1 MNRSHASRGRIYT
14 AVFLT
19 TTLATQPAAA
29 QNERTAAA
37 TAPEEVSVL
46 IVTPQKREQYLQDVP
61 ISVIPVSEM
70 LLRDAG
76 IKNLKDLTIVT
87 PGVIVTSTTNETATT
102 ARIRG
107 IGTQGDNPGL
117 ESSVGV
123 VVDGIY
129 RPRNGVSFGDLGDL
143 QQIEIIK
150 GPQGTLFG
158 KNTSAGVINITT
170 KTPEFKFG
178 AGAEVGAGNFS
189 TKQYSGFITGPI
201 VGSVLAG
208 RLYAS
213 RDERDGFNTVNV
225 GDGPRTDTQD
235 SDHEQT
241 VVRGQLVF
249 KPTSTLFARIIA
261 DYSEQDET
269 CCASLQINRV
279 PSQALLDALAT
290 DSGVANP
297 PNPFARTAY
306 SNRDS
311 SQKITDQGVSAE
323 VNLDLRSLQSAT
335 LTSLTGVRD
344 WETVNGL
351 DPDYSTADIAFRASN
366 GTFGNEF
373 ETFTQELRLAGN
385 TGRLNWLGGVFYAR
399 EQLDSNSNVTFGSDF
414 EPYYSLLASGGTSA
428 TLVANLTGRQP
439 GQAYPLNSAAQ
450 DQFKQISD
458 SYAVF
463 TNNSFTFSDALEGTV
478 GLRYTK
484 EDKQLDS
491 TYANMGASAS
501 SCQILR
507 SRFAQLSQLFANTPN
522 PAASLASFYNLG
534 CNNAAEPA
542 FNSFSNSQSINED
555 NLSGTAKM
563 AYRFSPALLSYVSY
577 ARGYKASGFNL
588 DREIIQGALGAA
600 DPNSQADPDT
610 SFPAETVKSYELGLK
625 TSWMN
630 DKLLFNIA
638 AFAQQFRN
646 FQTTVFTGN
655 AFQSAAIPKVTSQG
669 ADMDLF
675 MFAFDRS
682 LTVQAGV
689 TYADTKYGNF
699 TPTGAIPTGL
709 PGNQLSFAPK
719 FSGSLAASYD
729 YPLSP
734 SLTGRASLASKFNSS
749 YNTGADLNPAKNQ
762 GAYTLVNA
770 RLGIGSSNDRW
781 MIEAWAENLT
791 NEEYYQV
798 IIDTLFQPGAL
809 NGYLGDPRTY
819 GVTVRANF

>member
-1 MNRSHASRGRIYT
+1 MNRSHVAREWIYAAILFAMAMAS
-14 AVFLT
+14 
-19 TTLATQPAAA
+19 QPARA
-29 QNERTAAA
+29 QTEKTAAA
-37 TAPEEVSVL
+37 EEVSVL

-61 ISVIPVSEM
+61 ISVIPVSEV
-70 LLRDAG
+70 LLHDSG
-76 IKNLKDLTIVT
+76 VKNIKDLTILT

-189 TKQYSGFITGPI
+189 TKQYSGFITGPL
-201 VGSVLAG
+201 VGSMLAG

-213 RDERDGFNTVNV
+213 RDERNGYNSVNV
-225 GDGPRTDTQD
+225 GEGPRTFSED

-249 KPTSTLFARIIA
+249 RPSAALYTRLIG
-261 DYSEQDET
+261 DYSKQNET
-269 CCASLQINRV
+269 CCAALQINRV

-297 PNPFARTAY
+297 PNPFARVAY

-311 SQKITDQGVSAE
+311 SQQIKDRGVSAE
-323 VNLDLRSLQSAT
+323 IGWDIPRLQGAT
-335 LTSLTGVRD
+335 LTSISAYRD

-351 DPDYSTADIAFRASN
+351 DPDYSTADIAFRSSN
-366 GTFGNEF
+366 GGFGNEF
-373 ETFTQELRLAGN
+373 KTLTQELRLAG
-385 TGRLNWLGGVFYAR
+385 TAGRLTWLGGVFYAN
-399 EQLDSNSNVTFGSDF
+399 EKLDSKANLTFGSDL
-414 EPYYSLLASGGTSA
+414 EPYYSLLASNGTSA
-428 TLVANLTGRQP
+428 TLISTLTGRQP
-439 GQAYPLNSAAQ
+439 GQAYPLNSQAQ
-450 DQFKQISD
+450 DQFNQTSD
-458 SYAVF
+458 SYAFF
-463 TNNSFTFSDALEGTV
+463 TNDSFAFSDELEGTI

-484 EDKQLDS
+484 EDKSLDS
-491 TYANMGASAS
+491 TYANGGASSS

-507 SRFAQLSQLFANTPN
+507 ARRAQLSQLFANTPN
-522 PAASLASFYNLG
+522 PASALSSFYNLG
-534 CNNAAEPA
+534 CNSAAEPA
-542 FNSFSNSQSINED
+542 FNSFSGSQSINED
-555 NLSGTAKM
+555 NVSGTAKL
-563 AYRFSPALLSYVSY
+563 AYRFSPGLLSYVSY

-610 SFPAETVKSYELGLK
+610 SFPAETVNSYELGLK

-638 AFAQQFRN
+638 AFQQRFKN
-646 FQTTVFTGN
+646 FQLTVFTGN
-655 AFQSAAIPKVTSQG
+655 AFQAAAVPSVTSRG
-669 ADMDLF
+669 ADMDLYL
-675 MFAFDRS
+675 FALDRA
-682 LTVQAGV
+682 LTLQAGV

-699 TPTGAIPTGL
+699 TPIGAVPTGL

-729 YPLSP
+729 YPLS
-734 SLTGRASLASKFNSS
+734 STLTGRASVASKFNSS
-749 YNTGADLNPAKNQ
+749 YNTGADLNPAKRQ
-762 GAYTLVNA
+762 GAYNLVNA
-770 RLGIGSSNDRW
+770 RLGIGSSNERW
-781 MIEAWAENLT
+781 AVEVWGENLT
-791 NEEYYQV
+791 DEKYYQV
-798 IIDTLFQPGAL
+798 IIDTLFQPGGL